1 MSLIFST
8 ITILIVILVDQRLAD
23 SLDERDKLVRRQKL
37 LRKKEDLWKSE
48 TERWLI
54 DNYLQIRRMAPDDE
68 KRINYERTKNLLR
81 AQQDKVKSAL
91 EARVKNPS
99 LVFIVNAAFCNPS
112 LRPRQRRLTK
122 FKNLSKVFQ
131 VTSAVNEIP
140 LLLYTAINSKIS
152 QHPCIL

>member
-1 MSLIFST
+1 M
-8 ITILIVILVDQRLAD
+8 DQRLAD
-23 SLDERDKLVRRQKL
+23 SLDERDKLARRQKL

-91 EARVKNPS
+91 EARVKNPT
-99 LVFIVNAAFCNPS
+99 LFFIVNAAFRNSS

-131 VTSAVNEIP
+131 VTWAVNKIP
-140 LLLYTAINSKIS
+140 VLS
-152 QHPCIL
+152 

>member
-1 MSLIFST
+1 M
-8 ITILIVILVDQRLAD
+8 DQRLAD
-23 SLDERDKLVRRQKL
+23 SLDERDKLARRQKL

-54 DNYLQIRRMAPDDE
+54 DNYLQIRRMAPEDE

-91 EARVKNPS
+91 EARVKNPT
-99 LVFIVNAAFCNPS
+99 LFFIVNAAFCNPS

-131 VTSAVNEIP
+131 VTSAVN
-140 LLLYTAINSKIS
+140 KIS
-152 QHPCIL
+152 FLF